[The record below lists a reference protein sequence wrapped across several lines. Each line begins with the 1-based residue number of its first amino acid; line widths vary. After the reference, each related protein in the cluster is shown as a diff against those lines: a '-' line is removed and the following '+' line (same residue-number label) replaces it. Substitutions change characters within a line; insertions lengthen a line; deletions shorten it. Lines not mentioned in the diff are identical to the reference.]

1 MILQG
6 KTILLVEDD
15 PLISR
20 MLELRLHEEGAQVL
34 LAFNGV
40 EGLEKLHANTV
51 QVAILDVMMPK
62 MNGFEMIKRM
72 KADPTTRDVP
82 IIVFTNLND
91 RPDEIEKIK
100 QAGVKDYIVKAD
112 IKLAEVVKRVAAAME

>member
-91 RPDEIEKIK
+91 RPDEIEKIN
-100 QAGVKDYIVKAD
+100 QARVKDSIV
-112 IKLAEVVKRVAAAME
+112 

>member
-1 MILQG
+1 MTLQG
-6 KTILLVEDD
+6 KTILFVEDD

-20 MLELRLHEEGAQVL
+20 MLDLRLRQEGAQVL

-40 EGLEKLHANTV
+40 EGLEQLKANTV
-51 QVAILDVMMPK
+51 HIVILDVMMPK
-62 MNGFEMIKRM
+62 MNGFEMLKRM
-72 KADPTTRDVP
+72 KADPKTRDIP

-112 IKLAEVVKRVAAAME
+112 IKLADVIKRVAAAMA